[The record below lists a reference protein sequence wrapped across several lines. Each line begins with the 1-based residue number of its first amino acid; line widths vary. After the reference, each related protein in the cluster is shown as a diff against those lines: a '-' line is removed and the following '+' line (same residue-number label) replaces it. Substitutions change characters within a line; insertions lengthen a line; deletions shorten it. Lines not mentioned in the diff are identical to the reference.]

1 MLIYPEGTQSNGKY
15 LASFKKGAFAGLK
28 AVKPIVI
35 NYESEAWFN
44 TAWDCL
50 GFLDHVLLS
59 FSAPHFAKATVI
71 DMPTFIPNDYL
82 FETHKDKGES
92 KWEIYA
98 WAVRDVMSRTSGKPT
113 IESDA
118 RDKQTFKSFM
128 CGKTDVLE
136 KSGIKIEAPN
146 MRKNRPKKD

>member
-1 MLIYPEGTQSNGKY
+1 M
-15 LASFKKGAFAGLK
+15 K

-35 NYESEAWFN
+35 NYESEEWFN

-59 FSAPHFAKATVI
+59 FSAPHFAQATVI

-118 RDKQTFKSFM
+118 RDK
-128 CGKTDVLE
+128 
-136 KSGIKIEAPN
+136 
-146 MRKNRPKKD
+146 